1 MIEVTPVGEATEVKE
16 HPYEVDLDLGDDP
29 QATEVAQ
36 RDMVLDSEFNILDYD
51 FVTDDSRGRSGIA
64 DGLRAEHPGTAIP
77 RQRWGGERSAE
88 EAALSVVPDPD
99 AVTDRPP
106 EGYEED

>member
-1 MIEVTPVGEATEVKE
+1 MIEI
-16 HPYEVDLDLGDDP
+16 PYDVNLDLGDDP

-36 RDMVLDSEFNILDYD
+36 RDMVIDSDFNVLDYD
-51 FVTDDSRGRSGIA
+51 FESDDSRGRTGIT
-64 DGLRAEHPGTAIP
+64 DGVRAEHLGVAIP

-88 EAALSVVPDPD
+88 EEALSVVPDPD

-106 EGYEED
+106 EGYEDD